1 MKERVMR
8 VAIAPWSV
16 GLSALVGFVVIGGAP
31 TTAAGQSV
39 NAEAPRM
46 AKLTS
51 VDLVEAPPCLE
62 RALEHMVDGSHHTN
76 PR

>member
-8 VAIAPWSV
+8 VAIAPWT
-16 GLSALVGFVVIGGAP
+16 L
-31 TTAAGQSV
+31 T
-39 NAEAPRM
+39 PRI

-51 VDLVEAPPCLE
+51 VDLVETPPCLE
-62 RALEHMVDGSHHTN
+62 RSLEHMVDGSHHTN